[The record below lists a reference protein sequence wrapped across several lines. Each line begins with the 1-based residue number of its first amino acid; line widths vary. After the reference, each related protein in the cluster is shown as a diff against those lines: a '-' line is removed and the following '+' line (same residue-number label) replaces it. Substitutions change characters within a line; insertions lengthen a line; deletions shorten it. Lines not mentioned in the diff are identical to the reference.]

1 MRIERREQKIPIT
14 ASTNLNKADVERMVQ
29 DAQRSA
35 SEDNRRRETVQARN
49 EADQAIYQAEKSLR
63 DLGEKVSASDRGK
76 LEAQMNTLN
85 ETMPSEGAG
94 ASARKSPSCNRR

>member
-1 MRIERREQKIPIT
+1 M
-14 ASTNLNKADVERMVQ
+14 ASRPRWQ
-29 DAQRSA
+29 
-35 SEDNRRRETVQARN
+35 ETIQARN

-76 LEAQMNTLN
+76 LEAQMNTLK
-85 ETMPSEGAG
+85 ETMPSEDAG